1 MAKIKK
7 KELDCLLTIEEK
19 GKIGIEACEARDKA
33 RELKE
38 EAAALE
44 KVAKAKEHEVARG
57 KARRMVECIEIP
69 IFDQNS
75 VRIERTDAA
84 DQWPDGN
91 NIVGE
96 RAMDGDERQ
105 MLIDVDGG
113 KVAPKND
120 TDADSDEPEGDEP
133 PKIVVAAPK
142 GRTKK
147 PK

>member
-1 MAKIKK
+1 MAKVKK

-44 KVAKAKEHEVARG
+44 KVAKAKEHEVAQG

-69 IFDQNS
+69 IFDQNA
-75 VRIERTDAA
+75 VRIERTDAP
-84 DQWPDGN
+84 QYWPDGN

-105 MLIDVDGG
+105 MQIDIDGG
-113 KVAPKND
+113 KLPKN
-120 TDADSDEPEGDEP
+120 DSDEPEGDEVP
-133 PKIVVAAPK
+133 EAPK
-142 GRTKK
+142 VVTIPKRRTKK
-147 PK
+147 PKD